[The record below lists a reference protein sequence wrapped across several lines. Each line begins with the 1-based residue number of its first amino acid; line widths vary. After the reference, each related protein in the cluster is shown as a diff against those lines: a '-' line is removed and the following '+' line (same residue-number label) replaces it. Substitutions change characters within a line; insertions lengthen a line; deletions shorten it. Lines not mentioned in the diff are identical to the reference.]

1 MQKHVR
7 NDTDAKRLKYFSS
20 SRCLVLGSLLFNKF
34 CDRLLGPPLQR
45 AQSTLHMR
53 LVKAVLSDKIS
64 ISSLSE
70 CNEGLLGFETVNR
83 ALLLFCLK
91 IGVSSNKLHPIKK
104 LKGHIYNAF
113 IDLRQILRPSHSA
126 LRRTAVLAGTKRSS
140 PGLQY
145 RIPCVDKFSK
155 KNYAN

>member
-113 IDLRQILRPSHSA
+113 IDLRQILR
-126 LRRTAVLAGTKRSS
+126 TAVLAGTKRSS